1 MNRKPDNFTLINRYL
16 NEELTEPEI
25 RELELELEFNPGLAA
40 ELKFHLEVEEAVQE
54 KDITSLRENMNS
66 IIHQQVAQ
74 KKEEMQEEFVLSE
87 SYSFGLA
94 DELTTI
100 QNFKARLNI
109 DDIINFNHSFP
120 KIHLYQHLI
129 AAKENI
135 YQFYK
140 EQQEHSYRKDQELYS
155 PLDDTL
161 FEDIKDAITE
171 DDVLD
176 LRANLKQIASSVS
189 LHSHSANELHD
200 YVDGILEGEQRMK
213 FEEDLKYDK
222 SLANEVQLLKEI
234 DLALEEN
241 DIMDLRANLQ
251 GIRESARMF
260 TSDIEEM
267 EGYINNTLTEQQMS
281 LFEDELIHN
290 KDLYTEIELMKD
302 IDRSIQ
308 ENDIMQLRNNLRNI
322 AHENNNEKQAEQ
334 SITGRFW
341 HRRMAI
347 AVVAASL
354 ILLLGITTL
363 IRYTSGGDV
372 YHDFYARYETTGIS
386 RASDLTPDGAFS
398 LALQKYNKQ
407 DYESALN
414 LMQEVI
420 SKDPN
425 NMAGHFYS
433 GVSLQELGKYQ
444 NAIKEYEIV
453 VIDKDNL
460 FMEQAEWY
468 IGLCYIQIRE
478 EKKAVQQFKKIADS
492 NGFYKDKAVAI
503 LRKMKNN
510 I

>member
-25 RELELELEFNPGLAA
+25 KELELELEFNPGLAA

-54 KDITSLRENMNS
+54 KDIASLRENMNR
-66 IIHQQVAQ
+66 IVHQQVAP

-87 SYSFGLA
+87 SYSFGLT
-94 DELTTI
+94 DELNTI
-100 QNFKARLNI
+100 QNFKARLKI

-140 EQQEHSYRKDQELYS
+140 EQQEHSFRKDQELFS
-155 PLDDTL
+155 PFDDAL

-189 LHSHSANELHD
+189 LHSHSASELHD
-200 YVDGILEGEQRMK
+200 YVDGTMESEERIK
-213 FEEDLKYDK
+213 FEEDLKIDK
-222 SLANEVQLLKEI
+222 SLANEVQLLQEI
-234 DLALEEN
+234 DFALGED

-251 GIRESARMF
+251 NIRESAKMF
-260 TSDIEEM
+260 TSGIEEM
-267 EGYINNTLTEQQMS
+267 DGYINNTLTEQQMS
-281 LFEDELIHN
+281 MFEDELIHN
-290 KDLYTEIELMKD
+290 KDLYAEIELMKD

-308 ENDIMQLRNNLRNI
+308 ETDIMQLRSNLRNI
-322 AHENNNEKQAEQ
+322 ANENNNEKQAEQ

-341 HRRMAI
+341 HRKVAI
-347 AVVAASL
+347 SVVAASL

-363 IRYTSGGDV
+363 VNYTSGGDV
-372 YHDFYARYETTGIS
+372 YQDFYTRYETTGIS
-386 RASDLTPDGAFS
+386 RASNSMPDGTFS
-398 LALQKYNKQ
+398 LALQKYNKK
-407 DYESALN
+407 DYQSALN
-414 LMQEVI
+414 LLQEVI

-444 NAIKEYEIV
+444 NAIKEYEVV

-468 IGLCYIQIRE
+468 IGLCYIQTRD
-478 EKKAVQQFKKIADS
+478 EKKAIQQFKKIADS
-492 NGFYKDKAVAI
+492 NGFYKEKAVAI